1 MKTIQ
6 ASELKALVSGI
17 FEKNGVPSADAAIAA
32 ECLVHANLTGVDSHG
47 VLRVAHYIKRIQTG
61 SINPKASNNVT
72 RTSAATAML
81 DGDDGLG
88 HVSAYLAMREA
99 VKIAEESGVGFVGV
113 NNSSHCGALSF
124 HVTTAIKA
132 GKIGM
137 AFSQTDKRVTAFGG
151 KQPFFGTN
159 PLCIG
164 GPSSTGQPVML
175 DMATS
180 LVAWGHIVKAQ
191 GLNQPV
197 PEEWGVAEDGSKT
210 TDPHK
215 MTWLAPAAG
224 PKGYG
229 LGAIVDVMTGL
240 LCGGAFGPNV
250 VTMYGDYEQKR
261 KLCHMVAAINFKVF
275 AGAETFLA
283 GMAKMVEEIHQVPPA
298 EGFKSVLAPGEPEY
312 LKARDRGA
320 NGIPL
325 DDHVWDELNALANA

>member
-1 MKTIQ
+1 MKVVTID
-6 ASELKALVSGI
+6 ELKTLVSGI
-17 FEKNGVPSADAAIAA
+17 FQSHGVPAADADMAA
-32 ECLVHANLTGVDSHG
+32 SCMVHANARGVDSHG
-47 VLRVAHYIKRIQTG
+47 VLRVAHYIKRIETG
-61 SINPKASNNVT
+61 SINPTPSNKIT

-88 HVSAYLAMREA
+88 HVSCQVAMQEA
-99 VKIAEESGVGFVGV
+99 IKIAEESGVGFVGV

-124 HVTTAIKA
+124 HVSAAIEA
-132 GKIGM
+132 GKLGM

-164 GPSSTGQPVML
+164 APSSSGQPVML

-191 GLNQPV
+191 GLNKPV
-197 PEEWGVAEDGSKT
+197 PEEWGVAEDGSAT

-229 LGAIVDVMTGL
+229 LGAIVDIMTGL
-240 LCGGAFGPNV
+240 LCGGAFGPHV

-261 KLCHMVAAINFKVF
+261 KLCHMVAAIDYKKF
-275 AGAETFLA
+275 AGAETFLDS
-283 GMAKMVEEIHQVPPA
+283 MKNMIDEMHQVPPA
-298 EGFKSVLAPGEPEY
+298 EGFQSVLAPGEPEY
-312 LKARDRGA
+312 LKEQDRKK
-320 NGIPL
+320 NGIPI
-325 DDHVWDELNALANA
+325 DDHVWEELNALAS